1 MTGTKLV
8 TVGCVGL
15 IREIHANG
23 PIKHPTPI
31 KQNLVEKMVI
41 NGKRVFEHNPSNYSD
56 KIELTLD
63 NMSTVNFGKDKTED
77 KKNEE
82 TVAQPTPEVKAPET
96 PNETSTTNPDVSQQP
111 AHGSVDNADASQNE
125 TAAPVDETITEES
138 APVDQGP
145 ADNADSAQDE
155 ANAPVDETNAEES
168 AQEASVEANNNA
180 TTTPEESNTQHQQN
194 KSGNGSK
201 KNKKK

>member
-125 TAAPVDETITEES
+125 
-138 APVDQGP
+138 
-145 ADNADSAQDE
+145 

-168 AQEASVEANNNA
+168 AQEASVEANNDA

>member
-1 MTGTKLV
+1 MTDTKLV
-8 TVGCVGL
+8 TVGSVGL

-63 NMSTVNFGKDKTED
+63 NMSTVNFGKGKVED
-77 KKNEE
+77 KKDEE
-82 TVAQPTPEVKAPET
+82 TIAHPAPEVNAPEIQD
-96 PNETSTTNPDVSQQP
+96 ETSTSNPDVSQQP
-111 AHGSVDNADASQNE
+111 AQEPVDTVVETSTEEAAPVDQGSVDNADATQNE
-125 TAAPVDETITEES
+125 TA
-138 APVDQGP
+138 
-145 ADNADSAQDE
+145 
-155 ANAPVDETNAEES
+155 APVDETNAEES
-168 AQEASVEANNNA
+168 AQETSAEANDDATKASEENNA
-180 TTTPEESNTQHQQN
+180 QHQQN

-201 KNKKK
+201 KNKRK